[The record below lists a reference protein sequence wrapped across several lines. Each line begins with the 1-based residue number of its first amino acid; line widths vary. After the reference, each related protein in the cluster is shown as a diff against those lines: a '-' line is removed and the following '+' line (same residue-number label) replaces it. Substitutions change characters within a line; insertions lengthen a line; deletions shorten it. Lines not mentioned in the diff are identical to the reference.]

1 MIVMGHFPSYWA
13 VFFVGVG
20 MCFLYL
26 GWGALHSAPGWHTRR
41 LEAGLVALS
50 SSGKSIGH
58 GPVIDMNHDDLAIA
72 VQGGAPKTAKLVY
85 NSNNYGLWYL

>member
-13 VFFVGVG
+13 VFFCWCWDVFFCISGG
-20 MCFLYL
+20 
-26 GWGALHSAPGWHTRR
+26 GALHSAPGWHTRR

-50 SSGKSIGH
+50 SSGKSIGN

-72 VQGGAPKTAKLVY
+72 VQGGAPKTPKLV
-85 NSNNYGLWYL
+85 L